1 VSVAWSQV
9 ALAGLWGGL
18 VAVERKAFL
27 QAMLSRPL
35 VCATV
40 MGLLLGDWVSGLSVG
55 MLLEL
60 FFLGTASLGAAIP
73 DNDTLS
79 ASGTA
84 AAAATMAAAT
94 GAGSTPAIWS
104 LAVLLF
110 IGLGRAGRKMDR
122 MLEGYSA
129 RVARVALAAAE
140 AGNLGRAMRQN
151 LWGMWPHFVV
161 FGAATAACAVA
172 GFFLG
177 EGLDRLPTSA
187 LPLLRGLA
195 WAYPA
200 MASVAAAIAVQGS
213 HARRA
218 PFFAGL
224 AAVGVTVVAIALALQ
239 ERR

>member
-1 VSVAWSQV
+1 MQV

-35 VCATV
+35 VCATL
-40 MGLLLGDWVSGLSVG
+40 MGLLLGDLNAGLSVG
-55 MLLEL
+55 VLLEL
-60 FFLGTASLGAAIP
+60 FFLGSASLGAALP
-73 DNDTLS
+73 DNDALA

-110 IGLGRAGRKMDR
+110 IGLGRVGRW
-122 MLEGYSA
+122 LERLLEVHSA
-129 RVARVALAAAE
+129 RLARVALASAE
-140 AGNLGRAMRQN
+140 AGNLTRAMRQN
-151 LWGMWPHFVV
+151 LWGMWPHFLLY
-161 FGAATAACAVA
+161 GAVTSGCAVL
-172 GFFLG
+172 GFALG
-177 EGLDRLPTSA
+177 GALERLPPSM

-218 PFFAGL
+218 PLYAGL
-224 AAVGVTVVAIALALQ
+224 AAVGVTLAALVLALQ

>member
-1 VSVAWSQV
+1 MSVAWTQV

-40 MGLLLGDWVSGLSVG
+40 MGLLLGDVPAGLSVG
-55 MLLEL
+55 LLLEL
-60 FFLGTASLGAAIP
+60 FFLGTANLGAALP

-110 IGLGRAGRKMDR
+110 IGLGRVGRKLDR

-129 RVARVALAAAE
+129 RLARVALSSAE
-140 AGNLGRAMRQN
+140 AGDLTRAMRQN
-151 LWGMWPHFVV
+151 LWGMWPHFLLY
-161 FGAATAACAVA
+161 GALTATCATV
-172 GFFLG
+172 GFLLG
-177 EGLDRLPTSA
+177 DALDRLPASL

-218 PFFAGL
+218 PLYAGVA
-224 AAVGVTVVAIALALQ
+224 AAVVTLVAVVLALQ

>member
-1 VSVAWSQV
+1 VSVGWTQV

-27 QAMLSRPL
+27 QAMFSRPL
-35 VCATV
+35 VAATA
-40 MGLLLGDWVSGLSVG
+40 MGLLLGDVPSGLYVG
-55 MLLEL
+55 MLLE
-60 FFLGTASLGAAIP
+60 FFHLGAANLGASLP

-79 ASGTA
+79 ATTTS

-94 GAGSTPAIWS
+94 GAGSTPALWS

-110 IGLGRAGRKMDR
+110 MGMGRMGRRVDRALERYAGRLAKK
-122 MLEGYSA
+122 
-129 RVARVALAAAE
+129 ALASAE
-140 AGNLGRAMRQN
+140 AGQLTRAVRQN
-151 LWGMWPHFVV
+151 LWGMWPHFLL
-161 FGAATAACAVA
+161 FGGLTAGCALL

-177 EGLDRLPTSA
+177 PLLERLP

-200 MASVAAAIAVQGS
+200 MALAAAALAARGS

-218 PFFAGL
+218 PLYASLGAG
-224 AAVGVTVVAIALALQ
+224 AVLLVLALLALR
-239 ERR
+239 EGR

>member
-1 VSVAWSQV
+1 VNVGWTLV

-27 QAMLSRPL
+27 QAMFSRPL
-35 VCATV
+35 VAATA
-40 MGLLLGDWVSGLSVG
+40 MGALLNDVASGLFIG

-60 FFLGTASLGAAIP
+60 FHLGTANLGASLP

-79 ASGTA
+79 ATGTS

-94 GAGSTPAIWS
+94 GAGSTPALWS

-110 IGLGRAGRKMDR
+110 VGLGRVGRLVDR
-122 MLEGYSA
+122 ALESYSTRLA
-129 RVARVALAAAE
+129 RKALASAE
-140 AGNLGRAMRQN
+140 AGQLTRAMRQN
-151 LWGMWPHFVV
+151 LWGMWPHFAL
-161 FGAATAACAVA
+161 FGALTAACALL

-177 EGLDRLPTSA
+177 TLLEKLP

-200 MASVAAAIAVQGS
+200 MASVAASIAARGS

-218 PFFAGL
+218 PIYAGL
-224 AAVGVTVVAIALALQ
+224 GAALVSVAVVLFTLR
-239 ERR
+239 ERP